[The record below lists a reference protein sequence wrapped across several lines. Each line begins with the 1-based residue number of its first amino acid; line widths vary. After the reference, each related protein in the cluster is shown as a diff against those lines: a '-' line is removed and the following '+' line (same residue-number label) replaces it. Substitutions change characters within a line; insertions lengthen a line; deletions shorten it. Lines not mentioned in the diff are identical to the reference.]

1 MGIVRDV
8 GVLGETPARTRM
20 SDDASAP
27 PEPEPQ
33 RLALRRL
40 FEERLSQF
48 PADSRTRLAGQLG
61 DPELSALCFDPLPNV
76 ARALV
81 DNPRFGLVHARLLA
95 AHHPHPTGLGAL
107 TKKDSFL
114 RDPEVQRMLLR
125 NVQTPPALLQR
136 IFHQRRL
143 IDLFQLSIG
152 REMPEKNKIASR
164 EAFRGRWSSGLSEEK
179 VDVLFRTEG
188 RILAQLVGLA
198 MDQKSAALFCHRTV
212 SSLLLVQNLARWAG
226 SPPSVLAHLL
236 KQAVVRNQPQVRML
250 ILRHPN
256 LPSHARTGQE

>member
-1 MGIVRDV
+1 M
-8 GVLGETPARTRM
+8 A
-20 SDDASAP
+20 SDDDDESPAS
-27 PEPEPQ
+27 EPAPQ

-40 FEERLSQF
+40 FEERLSQS

-61 DPELSALCFDPLPNV
+61 DPELQALCFDPLPNV

-81 DNPRFGLVHARLLA
+81 ENPRFGLVHARLLA
-95 AHHPHPTGLGAL
+95 AHHQHPTGLSAL
-107 TKKDSFL
+107 SRKESFL
-114 RDPEVQRMLLR
+114 RDAEVQRMLLR

-143 IDLFQLSIG
+143 IDLFQLSMG

-164 EAFRGRWSSGLSEEK
+164 EAFRARWGSGMSEEK
-179 VDVLFRTEG
+179 VDLLFRTEG
-188 RILAQLVGLA
+188 RVLAQLVGLA
-198 MDQKSAALFCHRTV
+198 MDQKSASLFCHRTV

-226 SPPSVLAHLL
+226 TPPSVLAHLL
-236 KQAVVRNQPQVRML
+236 KQVVVRNQPQVRML

-256 LPSHARTGQE
+256 LPAHARAESE

>member
-1 MGIVRDV
+1 M
-8 GVLGETPARTRM
+8 A
-20 SDDASAP
+20 SDES
-27 PEPEPQ
+27 PEPEPEPPPE

-40 FEERLSQF
+40 FEERLAQY

-61 DPELSALCFDPLPNV
+61 DPELQALCFDPLPNV

-81 DNPRFGLVHARLLA
+81 ENPRFGLVHARLLA

-107 TKKDSFL
+107 TRKDSFL
-114 RDPEVQRMLLR
+114 RDAEVQRMLLR
-125 NVQTPPALLQR
+125 NVQTPAALLQR

-143 IDLFQLSIG
+143 LDLFRLSVG

-164 EAFRGRWSSGLSEEK
+164 EAFRARWSSGLSEEK
-179 VDVLFRTEG
+179 VDALFRTEG
-188 RILAQLVGLA
+188 RLLAQLVGLA

-212 SSLLLVQNLARWAG
+212 TSLLLVQNLARWAG
-226 SPPSVLAHLL
+226 TPPSVLAHLL

-250 ILRHPN
+250 LLRHPN
-256 LPSHARTGQE
+256 MPSHARAGAGDD

>member
-1 MGIVRDV
+1 
-8 GVLGETPARTRM
+8 
-20 SDDASAP
+20 
-27 PEPEPQ
+27 
-33 RLALRRL
+33 
-40 FEERLSQF
+40 
-48 PADSRTRLAGQLG
+48 
-61 DPELSALCFDPLPNV
+61 
-76 ARALV
+76 
-81 DNPRFGLVHARLLA
+81 
-95 AHHPHPTGLGAL
+95 
-107 TKKDSFL
+107 
-114 RDPEVQRMLLR
+114 MLLR

-152 REMPEKNKIASR
+152 REMPEKNKISSR

-212 SSLLLVQNLARWAG
+212 TSLLLVQNLARWAG
-226 SPPSVLAHLL
+226 TPPSVLAHLL

-256 LPSHARTGQE
+256 LPSHARAGRSERDRPAQFLRTSKTRSPSSGSAGSRSGSGQSPGRPRSRSPPASRRATSLLVGVPAEALLAAADDAERDRVALGPRPPRLPLRPADAHLVAEVVRGEDRG